1 MHIKINAKRIKD
13 EKIILKLLL
22 ITRLFYHINQKYKNK
37 FDNFL
42 EKIFDNKI
50 YYFYNINMEMDTFVE
65 TEVEIGNMD
74 MNLDSVMDKV
84 NKTEPE
90 VLASSFLWVKEET
103 LVLIVKAKNEQF
115 ENFYNFDICGKKMID
130 WVMLSTSACTQKILE
145 NENMIFEALMR
156 YAKDYKH
163 IAVFFSDT
171 PLLQKSTFLEIMKY
185 FSAKKMN
192 FLPLQ
197 RGFIINSQYV
207 ENYQNLISTPFTTF
221 GTDDFYIVNDA
232 KTLSYAFKV
241 LNKRILSFHKN
252 QGVILFGEDTIF
264 IEADVQI
271 EEGVIIYPNN
281 ILKGESYIG
290 KNVVLESGN
299 YIADTIVCDN
309 AIVCQSYLEK
319 SKVPEGKTVGPFEK
333 LINETL

>member
-1 MHIKINAKRIKD
+1 M
-13 EKIILKLLL
+13 
-22 ITRLFYHINQKYKNK
+22 
-37 FDNFL
+37 
-42 EKIFDNKI
+42 
-50 YYFYNINMEMDTFVE
+50 
-65 TEVEIGNMD
+65 
-74 MNLDSVMDKV
+74 
-84 NKTEPE
+84 
-90 VLASSFLWVKEET
+90 
-103 LVLIVKAKNEQF
+103 
-115 ENFYNFDICGKKMID
+115 
-130 WVMLSTSACTQKILE
+130 
-145 NENMIFEALMR
+145 
-156 YAKDYKH
+156 
-163 IAVFFSDT
+163 
-171 PLLQKSTFLEIMKY
+171 
-185 FSAKKMN
+185 
-192 FLPLQ
+192 PLQ

-319 SKVPEGKTVGPFEK
+319 AKFKKEK
-333 LINETL
+333 LLDLLRNLLMKHFKGEKFENCCWFREL